1 MNCQGRG
8 CPVRIKGLRIRR
20 EGGPGPSLNEMD
32 AQIHSGGQRQ
42 STITEKGV
50 TISGSN
56 IKRHKFMGKEKKIQ
70 GVKKEKQSQGKKG
83 GCQEP

>member
-1 MNCQGRG
+1 MYCQGRG
-8 CPVRIKGLRIRR
+8 CPVRIKGLRIRK

-50 TISGSN
+50 TNSWSN
-56 IKRHKFMGKEKKIQ
+56 IKRHKFMGKEKKFR
-70 GVKKEKQSQGKKG
+70 E
-83 GCQEP
+83 